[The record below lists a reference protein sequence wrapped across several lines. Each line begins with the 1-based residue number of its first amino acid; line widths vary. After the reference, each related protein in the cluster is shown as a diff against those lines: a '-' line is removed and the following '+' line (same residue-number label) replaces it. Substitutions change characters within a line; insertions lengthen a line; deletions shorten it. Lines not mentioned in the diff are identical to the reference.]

1 MHFPYILPFVAF
13 GLGVANAAAI
23 DDSDMLDTRTPKCEA
38 GINLIRLDLRH
49 GKSFTGFGKPGDCK
63 NLPKNVNDFD
73 VNSRGTKSLV
83 PCFECTVY
91 EKSNCQP
98 GDSITIGGNRA
109 FKAMGKKKQHWR
121 SWKCEC
127 KD

>member
-1 MHFPYILPFVAF
+1 
-13 GLGVANAAAI
+13 
-23 DDSDMLDTRTPKCEA
+23 MLDTRAPKCEA
-38 GINLIRLDLRH
+38 GINLIRLDLMH

-73 VNSRGTKSLV
+73 VDSRGTKSLV

-91 EKSNCQP
+91 EKSDCQP